1 MDAKP
6 PSSSPSA
13 SKPSVKPWPRQAG
26 SKPNASSAS
35 SSPAPLHKQTPNQAK
50 PDGSRVPCDL
60 LDIVLYM
67 FYGGDMDWAYAIER
81 HRQPL
86 LGIVA
91 TLYAMIGLTEGGKV
105 GRLSWPLYRAVLSV
119 LRPAEAA
126 VRRLIVVAARGLVM
140 KPYVPRPAPAGLFI
154 SGRGQGLLCFRLFDP
169 RAPQDGTRRCSSGP
183 RPAPR
188 IRILDVGFDP
198 RVPLFRRPATA
209 VPGPESQPQ
218 RDDTVS
224 ATPLCRR
231 LAAIRRALSD
241 LPRQARR
248 YARWRA
254 KPVAARHPK
263 LGSMLR
269 PGPPPY
275 L

>member
-1 MDAKP
+1 
-6 PSSSPSA
+6 
-13 SKPSVKPWPRQAG
+13 
-26 SKPNASSAS
+26 
-35 SSPAPLHKQTPNQAK
+35 
-50 PDGSRVPCDL
+50 
-60 LDIVLYM
+60 M
-67 FYGGDMDWAYAIER
+67 FYNGHMDWAYAIER

-91 TLYAMIGLTEGGKV
+91 TLYAMIGLTDEGRV
-105 GRLSWPLYRAVLSV
+105 ERLSWPLYRAVLAV

-126 VRRLIVVAARGLVM
+126 VRRLIVVAARGLKV
-140 KPYVPRPAPAGLFI
+140 KPYVSRPAPAGLAI
-154 SGRGQGLLCFRLFDP
+154 AGKRQGRLCFQLFDP
-169 RAPQDGTRRCSSGP
+169 RAPEDCTRRRRSGP
-183 RPAPR
+183 HPAPR
-188 IRILDVGFDP
+188 LRILDTAFDP
-198 RVPLFRRPATA
+198 RVPLFRRPAA
-209 VPGPESQPQ
+209 VMPVPEPQPQ

-224 ATPLCRR
+224 ATSLCRR

-241 LPRQARR
+241 LPREARR

-275 L
+275 LRRTSTHEVHAILSECHWLARDVLVGDTS